1 MSSGMLRG
9 MTTIQKVA
17 YFLILM
23 GEDQTVKIFEH
34 LPKNYIEAITQE
46 IVQTKSIDK
55 DVAVEVLNEF
65 YILSKSHQY
74 INSGG
79 YEYAKEIL
87 FKSMDVNE
95 ATRILDKLSSLNK
108 KTKAFAFLGKVDPKQ
123 LGNFLKDETPQT
135 IAIVLSHMDSTSA
148 AETLN
153 IFPDSKKVQ
162 ITLQMATIK
171 DVSPDIIHTISS
183 VLEDKL
189 DLFSTNVIE
198 LGGVKVAA
206 DMLNRVA
213 TTTTKNILTSLN
225 EKDEKV
231 TRAIKENMFTFED
244 LLTLEDE
251 AIQKIIQEIDTPVLA
266 KALKNTQ
273 QDIFQKFEKNM
284 SDRAKGRF
292 QEEFDLLT
300 KVKAKDMEQA
310 QRDILDKTQEMLDD
324 GTIER
329 EEFE

>member
-1 MSSGMLRG
+1 MSRLTT
-9 MTTIQKVA
+9 MTQLQKVA
-17 YFLILM
+17 YFFILM
-23 GEDQTVKIFEH
+23 GEEQTVKIFEH
-34 LPKNYIEAITQE
+34 LPKNLIEVITQE
-46 IVQTKSIDK
+46 IVQTKNIDK
-55 DVAVEVLNEF
+55 DVAIELLNEF
-65 YILSKSHQY
+65 YVLSKSHQY

-87 FKSMDVNE
+87 TKSMDPSE
-95 ATRILDKLSSLNK
+95 AQRILDKLSSINK
-108 KTKAFAFLGKVDPKQ
+108 KTKAFSFLGKVDPKQ

-153 IFPDSKKVQ
+153 AFKDSKKVQ

-171 DVSPDIIHTISS
+171 DVSPEIIHTISK

-189 DLFSTNVIE
+189 DLFSSNVIE

-206 DMLNRVA
+206 DMLNRVG
-213 TTTTKNILTSLN
+213 TTTTKSILTSLN
-225 EKDEKV
+225 DKDEKV

-251 AIQKIIQEIDTPVLA
+251 AIQKIISEIDTPTLC
-266 KALKNTQ
+266 KALKNT
-273 QDIFQKFEKNM
+273 DETIFNKFISNM
-284 SDRAKGRF
+284 SQRAKGKF
-292 QEEFDLLT
+292 DEEFELLT
-300 KVKAKDMEQA
+300 KVKPKDMEQA
-310 QRDILDKTQEMLDD
+310 QRDILDKTQDMLDD

-329 EEFE
+329 EEFD